1 MSTNAPA
8 RARRR
13 SELALMLMAGFITV
27 GAYVLVAFG
36 RTASLPAD
44 LTPFFGQLLLLL
56 AVTHVATRR
65 LARFADPT
73 LVPLAVLLNGIG
85 FVIIARLSKEFA
97 IAQATWTL
105 VGVGAFV
112 LTLLLVR
119 DVERLA
125 RNKWTMAVLGVG
137 LLLLPFL
144 PGIGRNINGSRIWI
158 RLGSMSF
165 QPGEAAKVVLAI
177 FLAAYLAERR
187 ALLSVATWKVGP
199 LRLPE
204 PRHIGPLLGAWALS
218 VAIMVGQKDLGSSVL
233 FLALFVTL
241 MWLATARLS
250 YPAIAGVLFAGAAY
264 AAYHFEFGQVF
275 TRVQIWIDP
284 WADPQGR
291 GYQLVQSAFS
301 FAAGGI
307 TGTGLGL
314 GSPTRIPEVSNDFI
328 FVAIAEELG
337 LVGSAAVLIAFMLF
351 VGSGLRVAVRSERVF
366 SKLLAAGLTTIV
378 GVQAFVIIGGVVRV
392 VPLTGVTLPFVSRG
406 GSSLLANY
414 VLLAL
419 LVRIS
424 DSTGR
429 AEAALAAE
437 AERAR
442 P

>member
-1 MSTNAPA
+1 MSLRAPA

-13 SELALMLMAGFITV
+13 SELALMLMAGLITV

-44 LTPFFGQLLLLL
+44 LLPFFGQMLLLL
-56 AVTHVATRR
+56 AVTHVATRK

-73 LVPLAVLLNGIG
+73 LVPLAVLLNGLG
-85 FVIIARLSKEFA
+85 FVVIARLSNRLA
-97 IAQATWTL
+97 GLQATWTL
-105 VGVGAFV
+105 VGVAAFV
-112 LTLLLVR
+112 GTLLIVR
-119 DVERLA
+119 DIERLT
-125 RNKWTMAVLGVG
+125 RNKWTLALLGVF
-137 LLLLPFL
+137 LLLLPFV

-158 RLGSMSF
+158 RVASLSF

-204 PRHIGPLLGAWALS
+204 PRHIGPLLAAWALS
-218 VAIMVGQKDLGSSVL
+218 VAIMVGQKDLGSSIL

-241 MWLATARLS
+241 MWLATARLA
-250 YPAIAGVLFAGAAY
+250 YPAIAGVLFSGAAY
-264 AAYHFEFGQVF
+264 AAYKLEFGQVF
-275 TRVQIWIDP
+275 TRVQIWLNP
-284 WADPQGR
+284 WADAQGK

-301 FAAGGI
+301 FAAGGV

-314 GSPTRIPEVSNDFI
+314 GSPTRIPEVKNDFI

-337 LVGSAAVLIAFMLF
+337 LLGATAVLIAFMLF
-351 VGSGLRVAVRSERVF
+351 VGSGLRVAVRAERVF

-392 VPLTGVTLPFVSRG
+392 VPLTGVTLPFVSYG

-424 DSTGR
+424 DQSGR
-429 AEAALAAE
+429 AAAERDAALEGTA
-437 AERAR
+437 
-442 P
+442 

>member
-1 MSTNAPA
+1 MSLRAPA

-13 SELALMLMAGFITV
+13 SELALMLMAGLITV

-44 LTPFFGQLLLLL
+44 LLPFFGQLLLLL
-56 AVTHVATRR
+56 AVTHVATRK
-65 LARFADPT
+65 LARYADPT
-73 LVPLAVLLNGIG
+73 LVPLAVLLNGLG
-85 FVIIARLSKEFA
+85 FVVIARLSNRLA
-97 IAQATWTL
+97 GLQATWTL
-105 VGVGAFV
+105 VGVAAFV
-112 LTLLLVR
+112 LTLLVVR

-125 RNKWTMAVLGVG
+125 RNKWTLALLGVG
-137 LLLLPFL
+137 LLLLPFV

-165 QPGEAAKVVLAI
+165 QPGEAAKVTLAV

-204 PRHIGPLLGAWALS
+204 PRHIGPLLAAWALS
-218 VAIMVGQKDLGSSVL
+218 VAIMVGQKDLGSSIL

-241 MWLATARLS
+241 MWLATARVA
-250 YPAIAGVLFAGAAY
+250 YPVIAGVLFSGAAF
-264 AAYHFEFGQVF
+264 AAYRMEFGQVF
-275 TRVQIWIDP
+275 TRVQIWLDP
-284 WADPQGR
+284 WADAQGK

-314 GSPTRIPEVSNDFI
+314 GSPTRIPEVKNDFI

-337 LVGSAAVLIAFMLF
+337 LLGSAAVLIAFMLF
-351 VGSGLRVAVRSERVF
+351 VGTGLRIAVRAERVF

-378 GVQAFVIIGGVVRV
+378 GVQAFVIIGGVVRL
-392 VPLTGVTLPFVSRG
+392 VPLTGVTLPFVSYG

-424 DSTGR
+424 DQSGR
-429 AEAALAAE
+429 AA
-437 AERAR
+437 AERAAAAEGA

>member
-1 MSTNAPA
+1 MSLRAPA

-36 RTASLPAD
+36 RTASVPAD
-44 LTPFFGQLLLLL
+44 ILPFFGQLLLLL
-56 AVTHVATRR
+56 AITHVATRR
-65 LARFADPT
+65 LARYADPT
-73 LVPLAVLLNGIG
+73 LVPLAVLLNGLG
-85 FVIIARLSKEFA
+85 FVVIARLSNHLA
-97 IAQATWTL
+97 GLQATWTL
-105 VGVGAFV
+105 VGVAAFV
-112 LTLLLVR
+112 VTLLVVR
-119 DVERLA
+119 DVEKLA
-125 RNKWTMAVLGVG
+125 RNKWTLAILGVV

-144 PGIGRNINGSRIWI
+144 PVIGRNINGSRIWI
-158 RLGSMSF
+158 RLGPMSF
-165 QPGEAAKVVLAI
+165 QPGEAAKVALAI

-218 VAIMVGQKDLGSSVL
+218 VAIMVGQKDLGSSIL

-241 MWLATARLS
+241 MWLATARLA
-250 YPAIAGVLFAGAAY
+250 YPAIAGVLFSGAAF
-264 AAYHFEFGQVF
+264 AAYKMEFGQVF
-275 TRVQIWIDP
+275 TRVQIWLDP
-284 WADPQGR
+284 WADAQGK

-314 GSPTRIPEVSNDFI
+314 GSPTRIPEVKNDFI

-337 LVGSAAVLIAFMLF
+337 LLGSAAVLIAFMLF
-351 VGSGLRVAVRSERVF
+351 VGTGLRVAVRSTRVF

-392 VPLTGVTLPFVSRG
+392 VPLTGVTLPFVSYG

-419 LVRIS
+419 LVRVS
-424 DSTGR
+424 DQTGR
-429 AEAALAAE
+429 AEAEHAAALEGSA
-437 AERAR
+437 
-442 P
+442 